1 MLEKVA
7 LPDERHAGDKR
18 RLRIDPLIA
27 NKHSVGGCNGEMLK
41 KSEQHTGVGFF
52 PAALAIIRANTFLFA
67 SGAADIRWPRERRRR
82 ASGV

>member
-52 PAALAIIRANTFLFA
+52 PAALAIIRANAHFY
-67 SGAADIRWPRERRRR
+67 SHPGRQISDGR
-82 ASGV
+82 

>member
-18 RLRIDPLIA
+18 RLRIDALIA

-52 PAALAIIRANTFLFA
+52 RLHSRSSGQTHISIRIRGGRYPMAA
-67 SGAADIRWPRERRRR
+67 
-82 ASGV
+82 